1 MGRLEVRLP
10 ISIHSLYAEGDD
22 FHTASTQDVTEF
34 QSTPST
40 QRETHVL
47 CAISYLTSYFN
58 PLPLR
63 RGRHVCSLRSCALSS
78 YFNPLPL
85 RRGRHLKCHIIVFL
99 LQFQSTPSTQRETA
113 LNSLSCSI
121 LLVFQ
126 STPSTQRETISANLI
141 ALSGRFQSTPSTQ
154 RETLFLPSCRT
165 HKIFQSTPST
175 QRETISHLAD
185 ISPEFIS
192 IHSLYAEGD
201 FLRPTFSESQ
211 TNFNPLP
218 LRRGR
223 RGILPVSVGK
233 RDFNPLPLRRGRPLA
248 MCFSLLNMG
257 YFNPLPLR
265 RGRLKIPCLSN
276 SPLSF
281 QSTPSA

>member
-1 MGRLEVRLP
+1 M
-10 ISIHSLYAEGDD
+10 
-22 FHTASTQDVTEF
+22 
-34 QSTPST
+34 
-40 QRETHVL
+40 
-47 CAISYLTSYFN
+47 
-58 PLPLR
+58 
-63 RGRHVCSLRSCALSS
+63 CSLRSCALSS

-201 FLRPTFSESQ
+201 FLRPTVSESQ

-223 RGILPVSVGK
+223 RWSS
-233 RDFNPLPLRRGRPLA
+233 
-248 MCFSLLNMG
+248 CHLLNLF
-257 YFNPLPLR
+257 YQ
-265 RGRLKIPCLSN
+265 
-276 SPLSF
+276 F
-281 QSTPSA
+281 QSTPSTQRETAKINKILYSNPKNIVENTKLYISNTQQHTCRAHYPLPNYLSASANLPEIPCSLRIRTRTFPRQALLLA

>member
-1 MGRLEVRLP
+1 MSHNCFSAS
-10 ISIHSLYAEGDD
+10 ISIHSLYAEGDGLK
-22 FHTASTQDVTEF
+22 FS
-34 QSTPST
+34 
-40 QRETHVL
+40 L
-47 CAISYLTSYFN
+47 MFN
-58 PLPLR
+58 PPCISI
-63 RGRHVCSLRSCALSS
+63 HSLYAE
-78 YFNPLPL
+78 
-85 RRGRHLKCHIIVFL
+85 GDHICK
-99 LQFQSTPSTQRETA
+99 SD
-113 LNSLSCSI
+113 
-121 LLVFQ
+121 
-126 STPSTQRETISANLI
+126 SAF
-141 ALSGRFQSTPSTQ
+141 RQ
-154 RETLFLPSCRT
+154 
-165 HKIFQSTPST
+165 
-175 QRETISHLAD
+175 
-185 ISPEFIS
+185 IS

-201 FLRPTFSESQ
+201 FLRPTVSESQ

-281 QSTPSA
+281 QSTPSTQRETVVFLPSSKPLLSISIHSLYAEGDSKNQQNFI

>member
-1 MGRLEVRLP
+1 MCIMGQKINFNPLPLRRGRHRLICR
-10 ISIHSLYAEGDD
+10 SIRHK
-22 FHTASTQDVTEF
+22 QF

-40 QRETHVL
+40 QRETDSVMLPWVPGNYFNPLPLRRGRHYIG
-47 CAISYLTSYFN
+47 AAGSALTDFN

-154 RETLFLPSCRT
+154 RETAKINKILYSNPKNIVENTKLYISNTQQHTCRA
-165 HKIFQSTPST
+165 H
-175 QRETISHLAD
+175 
-185 ISPEFIS
+185 
-192 IHSLYAEGD
+192 Y
-201 FLRPTFSESQ
+201 
-211 TNFNPLP
+211 PLP
-218 LRRGR
+218 NYLSASAN
-223 RGILPVSVGK
+223 LPE
-233 RDFNPLPLRRGRPLA
+233 
-248 MCFSLLNMG
+248 
-257 YFNPLPLR
+257 
-265 RGRLKIPCLSN
+265 IPCSLRIRT
-276 SPLSF
+276 
-281 QSTPSA
+281 STFPRQALLLA